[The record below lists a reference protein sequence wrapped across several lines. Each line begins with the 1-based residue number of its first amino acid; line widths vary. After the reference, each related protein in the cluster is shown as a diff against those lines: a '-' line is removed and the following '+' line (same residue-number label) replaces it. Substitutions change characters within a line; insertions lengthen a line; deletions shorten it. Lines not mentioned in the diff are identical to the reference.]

1 MAVNPDIV
9 HERLV
14 LMREMLEALDAIGP
28 VTLDR
33 LQRDITVRLATERV
47 FTQLVELAVAVNN
60 HLIAQSGSVIPK
72 SYRETFPKTAEL
84 GAIPEDL
91 AAELA
96 PSAGLR
102 NILIHDYVAVDRRLF
117 AEAMPIAA
125 DLYKRYVAAI
135 ASYLSEHAD

>member
-14 LMREMLEALDAIGP
+14 LMREMLGALDSIGP

-33 LQRDITVRLATERV
+33 LESDITVRLATERI

-60 HLIAQSGSVIPK
+60 HLIAQSGSIIPK
-72 SYRETFPKTAEL
+72 SYRETFPKAAEL
-84 GAIPEDL
+84 GAVPVAL

-102 NILIHDYVAVDRRLF
+102 NILFHDYVAVDRRLF
-117 AEAMPIAA
+117 AETIPVEAE
-125 DLYKRYVAAI
+125 LYKRYVAAI
-135 ASYLSEHAD
+135 AAHLGTLAD